1 VTPLN
6 VLDNL
11 ADSLALATIDENWKH
26 RVGRQTELRAKFN
39 APDLTVRQL
48 GHFQIINMEGQEIT
62 IGSMATDEQIAAEIA
77 KIRQTTEKPKMPIK
91 LQGIASKM
99 KLLQHNVELDAE
111 KLSGEI
117 DAAEARRQAVMP
129 KASAAVASTQQSLG
143 DVEEFI
149 NSVEAVTNG
158 GPEL

>member
-1 VTPLN
+1 
-6 VLDNL
+6 
-11 ADSLALATIDENWKH
+11 
-26 RVGRQTELRAKFN
+26 
-39 APDLTVRQL
+39 
-48 GHFQIINMEGQEIT
+48 
-62 IGSMATDEQIAAEIA
+62 
-77 KIRQTTEKPKMPIK
+77 MPVK

-117 DAAEARRQAVMP
+117 DAAEARRQTVMP

-149 NSVEAVTNG
+149 TSIEAATNG
-158 GPEL
+158 APE